1 MLTLMMKDLKTK
13 STVLS
18 KLSQL
23 QSYEPY
29 WSAVIKTHRDGTSS
43 NSAYHNTC

>member
-18 KLSQL
+18 KLSKS
-23 QSYEPY
+23 QSSEPF
-29 WSAVIKTHRDGTSS
+29 WTAVIKTHWDGTRS
-43 NSAYHNTC
+43 NSAYTC